1 MELKP
6 GLRLK
11 STACTSELM
20 VVRAPKGDVDLRCGG
35 APVTAFG
42 DTTESPILPEF
53 SGGTQIGKR
62 YIDEEGSLEVLATKA
77 GSGSLSVGD
86 TPLAEKGAKPLP
98 SSD

>member
-11 STACTSELM
+11 STACTTELM

-42 DTTESPILPEF
+42 EATQSELDPEF
-53 SGGTQIGKR
+53 SKGTQIGKR
-62 YIDEEGSLEVLATKA
+62 YIDEEGGLEVLATKA
-77 GSGSLSVGD
+77 GEGSVSVGS
-86 TPLAEKGAKPLP
+86 TLLAEKGAKPLP